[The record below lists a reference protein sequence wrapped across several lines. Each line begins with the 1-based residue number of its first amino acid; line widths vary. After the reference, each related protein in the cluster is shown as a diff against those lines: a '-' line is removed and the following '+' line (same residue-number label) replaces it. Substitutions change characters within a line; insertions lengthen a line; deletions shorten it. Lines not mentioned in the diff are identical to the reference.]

1 VYHRMCGSSPVC
13 DPLCG
18 GFAAEEERIKLL
30 EAAQK
35 LQRDL
40 QAVKQETGIRGE
52 EGGPGGVS
60 AEFVSPELGHRV
72 CMCVEP

>member
-1 VYHRMCGSSPVC
+1 MILRVSHA
-13 DPLCG
+13 LCG

-40 QAVKQETGIRGE
+40 QASNRSHRIMILTRRF
-52 EGGPGGVS
+52 GV
-60 AEFVSPELGHRV
+60 
-72 CMCVEP
+72 